1 MPYLPWILAAL
12 AALAALAM
20 FVFMSRNP
28 MDNRLGDLSGSPGPG
43 RDGTAA
49 PARTTSA
56 PSLGSKVSGPVATG
70 PGQEPKLTFQERLMQ
85 AGFYRHLNNGVF
97 LIVRVVTLCVPLAM
111 GIAAAYLRLMNPMLA
126 ILLGVGMAG
135 LGAIA
140 PSFWLDHMKRRRQ
153 VQMQRALPDALDAI
167 VVCLEGGL
175 TLNAALSRVAN
186 EMQTVHPLLAM
197 EFKIAEREVQMGRS
211 TGEALQHMARRFDLE
226 ELRSMAMV
234 IAQSDRFG
242 ASIGTAL
249 AVFAETMRTRR
260 GQRAEELAHKAVV
273 KIIFPTMLCI
283 FPAIFVVVL
292 GPAVIQMVE
301 RLGPVIDNM
310 VKKTS

>member
-1 MPYLPWILAAL
+1 VA
-12 AALAALAM
+12 
-20 FVFMSRNP
+20 
-28 MDNRLGDLSGSPGPG
+28 
-43 RDGTAA
+43 
-49 PARTTSA
+49 
-56 PSLGSKVSGPVATG
+56 GPVAAG
-70 PGQEPKLTFQERLMQ
+70 PGLEPKQTFQERLMQ
-85 AGFYRHLNNGVF
+85 AGFYRRLNNGAF
-97 LIVRVVTLCVPLAM
+97 LLVRAVTLCVPLGM
-111 GIAAAYLRLMNPMLA
+111 GIAAAYFRLLHPMLA
-126 ILLGVGMAG
+126 ILLGAGMAG

-140 PSFWLDHMKRRRQ
+140 PSFWLDHLKRRRQ
-153 VQMQRALPDALDAI
+153 VQMRRALPDALDAI

-175 TLNAALSRVAN
+175 TLNAAMSRVAT

-197 EFKIAEREVQMGRS
+197 ELKIAEREVQMGRS

-234 IAQSDRFG
+234 ISQSDRFG
-242 ASIGTAL
+242 ASVGTAL

-292 GPAVIQMVE
+292 GPAVIQMIE

-310 VKKTS
+310 VQKTS